1 MIIIRAAERCWRSG
15 KVVFVVVNIKYIL
28 VILTMRVALLQY
40 PIAWADKETNLRMA
54 EERIAALAGKADVAV
69 LPEMFATGFCT
80 DHPELAETMDGEII
94 HRLQA
99 AADQSGVAIVSSFI
113 CSPIANTPSPIANN
127 PSPHRLTNRGFLI
140 KPSPITNSPQ
150 GVQYPIGGTP
160 SNSPSPIANNPSPIA
175 IQDKRHLYAHGG
187 EDLFFQPAEERCIF
201 EYKGV
206 KILLLVCYDLRFPV
220 WARNQSGS
228 DYDIILVVANWPDIR
243 IQYWDALI
251 AARATENQCY
261 IAAVNC
267 VGDDGMGLHYNGH
280 SVAYDTRLQPI
291 VSFADDEEGTKIAE
305 FDIAKLHH
313 FREVLPLWKDVDHFE
328 LKK

>member
-1 MIIIRAAERCWRSG
+1 MDGGIIR
-15 KVVFVVVNIKYIL
+15 
-28 VILTMRVALLQY
+28 
-40 PIAWADKETNLRMA
+40 
-54 EERIAALAGKADVAV
+54 
-69 LPEMFATGFCT
+69 
-80 DHPELAETMDGEII
+80 
-94 HRLQA
+94 RLQA
-99 AADQSGVAIVSSFI
+99 VADQSGVAIVSSFI
-113 CSPIANTPSPIANN
+113 CWSQEPGTRSQDNV
-127 PSPHRLTNRGFLI
+127 RLVNRGFMI
-140 KPSPITNSPQ
+140 KPNATIE
-150 GVQYPIGGTP
+150 
-160 SNSPSPIANNPSPIA
+160 

-187 EDLFFQPAEERCIF
+187 EDKFFQPAQKRHIF

-280 SVAYDTRLQPI
+280 SVAYNTHLQPI
-291 VSFADDEEGTKIAE
+291 VSFADNEEGTKIAE
-305 FDIAKLHH
+305 FDITKLHH
-313 FREVLPLWKDVDHFE
+313 FREVLPLWKDVDAFK
-328 LKK
+328 LQ

>member
-1 MIIIRAAERCWRSG
+1 
-15 KVVFVVVNIKYIL
+15 
-28 VILTMRVALLQY
+28 MRVALLQY
-40 PIAWADKETNLRMA
+40 PIAWADKEANLRLA

-80 DHPELAETMDGEII
+80 DHPELAETMDGDII
-94 HRLQA
+94 RRLQA

-113 CSPIANTPSPIANN
+113 CLPATGQ
-127 PSPHRLTNRGFLI
+127 RLVNRGFMITPHSVYPNREELEGGSNP
-140 KPSPITNSPQ
+140 PSLL
-150 GVQYPIGGTP
+150 GWDEGRLFV
-160 SNSPSPIANNPSPIA
+160 
-175 IQDKRHLYAHGG
+175 QDKRHLYAHGG
-187 EDLFFQPAEERCIF
+187 EDLFFQPAQERHIF

-220 WARNQSGS
+220 WARNRSGH
-228 DYDIILVVANWPDIR
+228 DYDLILVVANWPDIR
-243 IQYWDALI
+243 IQYWDALV

-291 VSFADDEEGTKIAE
+291 VHFEDNEEGTKIAE

-313 FREVLPLWKDVDHFE
+313 FREVLPLWQDVDNFE
-328 LKK
+328 LQ

>member
-1 MIIIRAAERCWRSG
+1 
-15 KVVFVVVNIKYIL
+15 
-28 VILTMRVALLQY
+28 MRIALLQY
-40 PIAWADKETNLRMA
+40 PIAWADKATNLRLT

-80 DHPELAETMDGEII
+80 DHPELAETMDGDIVR
-94 HRLQA
+94 RLQA
-99 AADQSGVAIVSSFI
+99 VADKTDVAIVSSFI
-113 CSPIANTPSPIANN
+113 CLPAIGQ
-127 PSPHRLTNRGFLI
+127 RLVNRGFMI
-140 KPSPITNSPQ
+140 KPNAPIE
-150 GVQYPIGGTP
+150 
-160 SNSPSPIANNPSPIA
+160 

-187 EDLFFQPAEERCIF
+187 EDLFFQPAEKRCIF
-201 EYKGV
+201 EYQGV

-220 WARNQSGS
+220 WARNQSGYA
-228 DYDIILVVANWPDIR
+228 YDIILVVANWPDIR

-291 VSFADDEEGTKIAE
+291 VSFADDEEGTKIAD

-328 LKK
+328 IKNI

>member
-1 MIIIRAAERCWRSG
+1 
-15 KVVFVVVNIKYIL
+15 
-28 VILTMRVALLQY
+28 MRVALLQY
-40 PIAWADKETNLRMA
+40 PIAWADKETNLRLA
-54 EERIAALAGKADVAV
+54 EQRIAALAGKADVAV

-80 DHPELAETMDGEII
+80 DHPELAETMEEDII
-94 HRLQA
+94 RRLQA
-99 AADQSGVAIVSSFI
+99 AADQNGIAIVSSFI
-113 CSPIANTPSPIANN
+113 CLPAMGQ
-127 PSPHRLTNRGFLI
+127 RLVNRGFMI
-140 KPSPITNSPQ
+140 KPDAPIE
-150 GVQYPIGGTP
+150 
-160 SNSPSPIANNPSPIA
+160 

-187 EDLFFQPAEERCIF
+187 EDLFFQPAQKRHVF

-220 WARNQSGS
+220 WARNRSGH

-267 VGDDGMGLHYNGH
+267 VGDDGMDLHYNGH

-305 FDIAKLHH
+305 FDLDKLHH
-313 FREVLPLWKDVDHFE
+313 FREVLPLWKDVDAFK
-328 LKK
+328 LQ

>member
-1 MIIIRAAERCWRSG
+1 MKI
-15 KVVFVVVNIKYIL
+15 
-28 VILTMRVALLQY
+28 ALLQY
-40 PIAWADKETNLRMA
+40 PIAWADKETNLRLA

-80 DHPELAETMDGEII
+80 DHPELAETMNGDII
-94 HRLQA
+94 RRLQA

-113 CSPIANTPSPIANN
+113 CLPQPIANSPLPIAK
-127 PSPHRLTNRGFLI
+127 LVNRGFMVVPHGEVL
-140 KPSPITNSPQ
+140 
-150 GVQYPIGGTP
+150 
-160 SNSPSPIANNPSPIA
+160 

-187 EDLFFQPAEERCIF
+187 EDLFFRPAEERCIF
-201 EYKGV
+201 EYQGV

-220 WARNQSGS
+220 WARNQSGY

-267 VGDDGMGLHYNGH
+267 VGDDGMSLHYNGH

-291 VSFADDEEGTKIAE
+291 VSFADNEEGTKIAD

>member
-1 MIIIRAAERCWRSG
+1 MKI
-15 KVVFVVVNIKYIL
+15 
-28 VILTMRVALLQY
+28 ALLQY

-80 DHPELAETMDGEII
+80 DHPELAETMDGDII
-94 HRLQA
+94 RRLQTLA
-99 AADQSGVAIVSSFI
+99 NQTGVAIVSSFI
-113 CSPIANTPSPIANN
+113 CSPDSLIAS
-127 PSPHRLTNRGFLI
+127 SPHRLTNRGFMVV
-140 KPSPITNSPQ
+140 PH
-150 GVQYPIGGTP
+150 GEVQL
-160 SNSPSPIANNPSPIA
+160 
-175 IQDKRHLYAHGG
+175 QDKRHLYAHGG
-187 EDLFFQPAEERCIF
+187 EDLFFQPAQERCIF

-267 VGDDGMGLHYNGH
+267 VGNDGMGLHYNGH

-291 VSFADDEEGTKIAE
+291 VSFADDEEGTKIAD
-305 FDIAKLHH
+305 FDIEKLHH
-313 FREVLPLWKDVDHFE
+313 FREVLPLWKDIDRFE
-328 LKK
+328 LQQ

>member
-1 MIIIRAAERCWRSG
+1 
-15 KVVFVVVNIKYIL
+15 
-28 VILTMRVALLQY
+28 MRIALLQY
-40 PIAWADKETNLRMA
+40 PIAWADKETNLRLA
-54 EERIAALAGKADVAV
+54 EQRIAALAGKADVAV

-80 DHPELAETMDGEII
+80 DHPELAEGMDGEIVK
-94 HRLQA
+94 RLQEI
-99 AADQSGVAIVSSFI
+99 ADRSGVAIVSSFI
-113 CSPIANTPSPIANN
+113 CLPDTRYPISDTRAKL
-127 PSPHRLTNRGFLI
+127 RNRGFMI
-140 KPSPITNSPQ
+140 KPSHITNGSKSIH
-150 GVQYPIGGTP
+150 YPLAQRP
-160 SNSPSPIANNPSPIA
+160 LPNSVASIEV
-175 IQDKRHLYAHGG
+175 QDKRHLYAHGG
-187 EDLFFQPAEERCIF
+187 EDLFFQPAEERHIF

-267 VGDDGMGLHYNGH
+267 VGNDGMGLHYNGH

-305 FDIAKLHH
+305 FDIDKLHH
-313 FREVLPLWKDVDHFE
+313 FREVLPLWKDVDNFA
-328 LKK
+328 LQ

>member
-1 MIIIRAAERCWRSG
+1 MKI
-15 KVVFVVVNIKYIL
+15 
-28 VILTMRVALLQY
+28 ALLQY
-40 PIAWADKETNLRMA
+40 PIAWADKETNLHLA
-54 EERIAALAGKADVAV
+54 EQRIAALAGKADVAV

-80 DHPELAETMDGEII
+80 DHPELAETMDGNII
-94 HRLQA
+94 RRLQA
-99 AADQSGVAIVSSFI
+99 VADQSGVAVVGSFI
-113 CSPIANTPSPIANN
+113 CWSQEPGTRSQDNV
-127 PSPHRLTNRGFLI
+127 RLVNRGFMI
-140 KPSPITNSPQ
+140 KPNAPIK
-150 GVQYPIGGTP
+150 
-160 SNSPSPIANNPSPIA
+160 

-187 EDLFFQPAEERCIF
+187 EDKFFRPAQKRHIF

-220 WARNQSGS
+220 WARNQSGN

-305 FDIAKLHH
+305 FDIDKLHH
-313 FREVLPLWKDVDHFE
+313 FREVLPLWKDIDNFT
-328 LKK
+328 LK

>member
-1 MIIIRAAERCWRSG
+1 M
-15 KVVFVVVNIKYIL
+15 KIK
-28 VILTMRVALLQY
+28 TALLQY
-40 PIAWADKETNLRMA
+40 PIAWADKETNLRLA
-54 EERIAALAGKADVAV
+54 EQRIAALAGKADVAV

-80 DHPELAETMDGEII
+80 DHPELAEPMDSDII
-94 HRLQA
+94 RRLQTV
-99 AADQSGVAIVSSFI
+99 ADQSGVAIVSSFI
-113 CSPIANTPSPIANN
+113 CAPTPIANRPLPIAK
-127 PSPHRLTNRGFLI
+127 LVNRGFMVVPHGEVL
-140 KPSPITNSPQ
+140 
-150 GVQYPIGGTP
+150 
-160 SNSPSPIANNPSPIA
+160 

-187 EDLFFQPAEERCIF
+187 EDKFFEQAQERHIF

-220 WARNQSGS
+220 WARNRSGH
-228 DYDIILVVANWPDIR
+228 DYDLILVVANWPDIR

-305 FDIAKLHH
+305 FDINKLHH
-313 FREVLPLWKDVDHFE
+313 FREVLPLWKDVDEFE
-328 LKK
+328 LTL

>member
-1 MIIIRAAERCWRSG
+1 
-15 KVVFVVVNIKYIL
+15 
-28 VILTMRVALLQY
+28 MRVALLQY
-40 PIAWADKETNLRMA
+40 PIAWADKETNLHLA

-80 DHPELAETMDGEII
+80 DHPELAETMDGNII
-94 HRLQA
+94 RRLQA
-99 AADQSGVAIVSSFI
+99 TADQSGLAIVSSLI
-113 CSPIANTPSPIANN
+113 CWSQEPGTRSQDNV
-127 PSPHRLTNRGFLI
+127 RLVNRGFMI
-140 KPSPITNSPQ
+140 KPNASIE
-150 GVQYPIGGTP
+150 
-160 SNSPSPIANNPSPIA
+160 

-187 EDLFFQPAEERCIF
+187 EDKFFRPAQKRHVF
-201 EYKGV
+201 EYMGV

-291 VSFADDEEGTKIAE
+291 VSFADDEEGTKIAD

-313 FREVLPLWKDVDHFE
+313 FREVLPLWKDVDKFT
-328 LKK
+328 LQ

>member
-1 MIIIRAAERCWRSG
+1 
-15 KVVFVVVNIKYIL
+15 
-28 VILTMRVALLQY
+28 
-40 PIAWADKETNLRMA
+40 MA
-54 EERIAALAGKADVAV
+54 EEHIAALAGKADVAV

-99 AADQSGVAIVSSFI
+99 TADQSGVAIVSSFI
-113 CSPIANTPSPIANN
+113 CSPIANTPSPIAK
-127 PSPHRLTNRGFLI
+127 LVNRGFMI
-140 KPSPITNSPQ
+140 KPSPITNSPS
-150 GVQYPIGGTP
+150 GRPIGGTP
-160 SNSPSPIANNPSPIA
+160 SNSEASIE

-243 IQYWDALI
+243 IPYWDVLI

-291 VSFADDEEGTKIAE
+291 VSFADDEEGTKIAD

-313 FREVLPLWKDVDHFE
+313 FREVLPLWKDVDRFE

>member
-1 MIIIRAAERCWRSG
+1 
-15 KVVFVVVNIKYIL
+15 
-28 VILTMRVALLQY
+28 MRVALLQY
-40 PIAWADKETNLRMA
+40 PIAWADKEANLRLA

-80 DHPELAETMDGEII
+80 DHPELAETMDGDII
-94 HRLQA
+94 RRLQA

-113 CSPIANTPSPIANN
+113 CLPATGQ
-127 PSPHRLTNRGFLI
+127 RLVNRGFMIPPHSVYPNREELEGGSNL
-140 KPSPITNSPQ
+140 PSLQ
-150 GVQYPIGGTP
+150 GGDGGRLFV
-160 SNSPSPIANNPSPIA
+160 
-175 IQDKRHLYAHGG
+175 QDKRHLYAHGG
-187 EDLFFQPAEERCIF
+187 EDLFFQPAQERHIF

-220 WARNQSGS
+220 WARNRSGH

-291 VSFADDEEGTKIAE
+291 VHFEDNEEGTKIAE

-313 FREVLPLWKDVDHFE
+313 FREVLPLWQDVDNFE
-328 LKK
+328 LQ

>member
-1 MIIIRAAERCWRSG
+1 MKI
-15 KVVFVVVNIKYIL
+15 
-28 VILTMRVALLQY
+28 ALLQY
-40 PIAWADKETNLRMA
+40 PIAWADKETNLRLA

-80 DHPELAETMDGEII
+80 DRPELAESMDGEILTA
-94 HRLQA
+94 LQRM
-99 AADQSGVAIVSSFI
+99 ADQYEIAIVGSFI
-113 CSPIANTPSPIANN
+113 CLPQKSGIK
-127 PSPHRLTNRGFLI
+127 LCNRGFMVV
-140 KPSPITNSPQ
+140 PH
-150 GVQYPIGGTP
+150 GEVQ
-160 SNSPSPIANNPSPIA
+160 

-187 EDLFFQPAEERCIF
+187 EDKFFEQASERHTF

-206 KILLLVCYDLRFPV
+206 KMLLLVCYDLRFPV
-220 WARNQSGS
+220 WARNKSGH

-291 VSFADDEEGTKIAE
+291 VSFADNEEGTKIAD
-305 FDIAKLHH
+305 FDIEKLHH
-313 FREVLPLWKDVDHFE
+313 FREVLPLWKDVDKFVLGAHV
-328 LKK
+328 

>member
-1 MIIIRAAERCWRSG
+1 MPTNAKFCILLGKDKDNPLIFLYFCSEAYFCIKKSTGRS
-15 KVVFVVVNIKYIL
+15 IHYPI
-28 VILTMRVALLQY
+28 MRIALLQY
-40 PIAWADKETNLRMA
+40 PIAWADKETNLRLA
-54 EERIAALAGKADVAV
+54 EQRIDALAGKADVAV

-80 DHPELAETMDGEII
+80 DHPELAETMDGDIVR
-94 HRLQA
+94 RLQA
-99 AADQSGVAIVSSFI
+99 VADKTDVAIVSSFI
-113 CSPIANTPSPIANN
+113 CLPDNRYPISDVQAK
-127 PSPHRLTNRGFLI
+127 LVNRGFMVV
-140 KPSPITNSPQ
+140 PH
-150 GVQYPIGGTP
+150 GEVQ
-160 SNSPSPIANNPSPIA
+160 

-187 EDLFFQPAEERCIF
+187 EDLFFQPAEKRCIF
-201 EYKGV
+201 EYQGV

-291 VSFADDEEGTKIAE
+291 VSFADDEEGTKIAD

-328 LKK
+328 IKK

>member
-1 MIIIRAAERCWRSG
+1 M
-15 KVVFVVVNIKYIL
+15 K
-28 VILTMRVALLQY
+28 VALLQY
-40 PIAWADKETNLRMA
+40 PIAWADKETNLRLA
-54 EERIAALAGKADVAV
+54 EQRIAALAGKADVAV

-80 DHPELAETMDGEII
+80 DHPELAETMDGDII
-94 HRLQA
+94 RRLQA

-113 CSPIANTPSPIANN
+113 CVPDNRYPISDIRYPISDIRY
-127 PSPHRLTNRGFLI
+127 PIPDTRTKLRNRGFML
-140 KPSPITNSPQ
+140 KPHQKPITDSEASDNR
-150 GVQYPIGGTP
+150 YPIE
-160 SNSPSPIANNPSPIA
+160 

-201 EYKGV
+201 EYQGV

-291 VSFADDEEGTKIAE
+291 VSFADDEEGTKIAD

-328 LKK
+328 IKK

>member
-1 MIIIRAAERCWRSG
+1 
-15 KVVFVVVNIKYIL
+15 
-28 VILTMRVALLQY
+28 MRVALLQY
-40 PIAWADKETNLRMA
+40 SIAWADKETNLRLA

-80 DHPELAETMDGEII
+80 DHPELAETMEGKIMTTLQ
-94 HRLQA
+94 RL
-99 AADQSGVAIVSSFI
+99 ADQYEIAIVSSFI
-113 CSPIANTPSPIANN
+113 CLPISNSAASHSPLGRPIGGTPSNSQAK
-127 PSPHRLTNRGFLI
+127 LVNRGFMI
-140 KPSPITNSPQ
+140 KPSPITNSPS
-150 GVQYPIGGTP
+150 GRPIGGTP
-160 SNSPSPIANNPSPIA
+160 SNSEASIE

-220 WARNQSGS
+220 WARNRSGY
-228 DYDIILVVANWPDIR
+228 DYDIILVVANWPEVR

-267 VGDDGMGLHYNGH
+267 TGEDGMGMHYNGH

-313 FREVLPLWKDVDHFE
+313 FREVLPLWKDVDQFQMQMMHHE
-328 LKK
+328 

>member
-1 MIIIRAAERCWRSG
+1 
-15 KVVFVVVNIKYIL
+15 
-28 VILTMRVALLQY
+28 MRVALLQY
-40 PIAWADKETNLRMA
+40 PIAWADKETNLRLA

-80 DHPELAETMDGEII
+80 DHPELAETMNGDII

-113 CSPIANTPSPIANN
+113 CLPIGDKAMRRKAM
-127 PSPHRLTNRGFLI
+127 RLVNRGFMI
-140 KPSPITNSPQ
+140 KPHAPIE
-150 GVQYPIGGTP
+150 
-160 SNSPSPIANNPSPIA
+160 

-187 EDLFFQPAEERCIF
+187 EDRFFQPAEGRHIF

-206 KILLLVCYDLRFPV
+206 KILLLVCYDLRFPI

-228 DYDIILVVANWPDIR
+228 DYDLILVVANWPEVR

-261 IAAVNC
+261 IAAVNMI
-267 VGDDGMGLHYNGH
+267 GTDDKGLNYNGH

-291 VSFADDEEGTKIAE
+291 VSFADNEQGTKIADFNIE
-305 FDIAKLHH
+305 ALHH
-313 FREVLPLWKDVDHFE
+313 FREVLPLWKDVDKFE
-328 LKK
+328 LLNP

>member
-1 MIIIRAAERCWRSG
+1 M
-15 KVVFVVVNIKYIL
+15 K
-28 VILTMRVALLQY
+28 VALLQY

-54 EERIAALAGKADVAV
+54 EERIAALADKADVAV

-80 DHPELAETMDGEII
+80 DHPELAETMDGDII
-94 HRLQA
+94 RRLQA
-99 AADQSGVAIVSSFI
+99 VADQHGIAIVSSFI
-113 CSPIANTPSPIANN
+113 CWSQELETRSQDNV
-127 PSPHRLTNRGFLI
+127 RLVNRGFMI
-140 KPSPITNSPQ
+140 KPNAPIE
-150 GVQYPIGGTP
+150 
-160 SNSPSPIANNPSPIA
+160 

-187 EDLFFQPAEERCIF
+187 EDKFFRPAQRRHIF

-220 WARNQSGS
+220 WARNQSGN

-267 VGDDGMGLHYNGH
+267 VGDDGMDLHYNGH

-305 FDIAKLHH
+305 FDLDKLHH
-313 FREVLPLWKDVDHFE
+313 FREVLPLWKDRDEFD
-328 LKK
+328 LK

>member
-1 MIIIRAAERCWRSG
+1 
-15 KVVFVVVNIKYIL
+15 
-28 VILTMRVALLQY
+28 MRIALLQY
-40 PIAWADKETNLRMA
+40 PIAWADKATNLRLT

-80 DHPELAETMDGEII
+80 DHPELAENMDGEIVTTLQ
-94 HRLQA
+94 RL
-99 AADQSGVAIVSSFI
+99 ADQYEIAIVGSFI
-113 CSPIANTPSPIANN
+113 C
-127 PSPHRLTNRGFLI
+127 L
-140 KPSPITNSPQ
+140 PITNSPS
-150 GVQYPIGGTP
+150 GRPIGGTP
-160 SNSPSPIANNPSPIA
+160 SNSQTKLVNRGFMVVPHGEVQ

-187 EDLFFQPAEERCIF
+187 EDLFFQPAQERCIF

-267 VGDDGMGLHYNGH
+267 VGNDGMGLHYNGH

-291 VSFADDEEGTKIAE
+291 VSFADDEEGTKIAD
-305 FDIAKLHH
+305 FDIEKLHH
-313 FREVLPLWKDVDHFE
+313 FREVLPLWKDIDRFE
-328 LKK
+328 LQQ

>member
-1 MIIIRAAERCWRSG
+1 MKI
-15 KVVFVVVNIKYIL
+15 
-28 VILTMRVALLQY
+28 ALLQY
-40 PIAWADKETNLRMA
+40 PIAWADKETNLRLT

-80 DHPELAETMDGEII
+80 DHPELAETMDGDII
-94 HRLQA
+94 RRLQA
-99 AADQSGVAIVSSFI
+99 VADKSGMAIVSSFI
-113 CSPIANTPSPIANN
+113 CLPAIGQ
-127 PSPHRLTNRGFLI
+127 RLVNRGFMI
-140 KPSPITNSPQ
+140 KPNAPIE
-150 GVQYPIGGTP
+150 
-160 SNSPSPIANNPSPIA
+160 

-187 EDLFFQPAEERCIF
+187 EDLFFQPAEKRCIF
-201 EYKGV
+201 EYQGV

-220 WARNQSGS
+220 WARNQSGY
-228 DYDIILVVANWPDIR
+228 DYDILLVVANWPDIR

-291 VSFADDEEGTKIAE
+291 VSFADDEEGTKIAD

-313 FREVLPLWKDVDHFE
+313 FREVLPLWKDVDQFKMQMMHHE
-328 LKK
+328 

>member
-1 MIIIRAAERCWRSG
+1 
-15 KVVFVVVNIKYIL
+15 
-28 VILTMRVALLQY
+28 MRIALLQY
-40 PIAWADKETNLRMA
+40 PIAWADKETNLRLA
-54 EERIAALAGKADVAV
+54 EQRIAALAGKADVAI

-80 DHPELAETMDGEII
+80 DHPELAETMDGEIMTT
-94 HRLQA
+94 LQRI
-99 AADQSGVAIVSSFI
+99 ADQYEIAITSSFI
-113 CSPIANTPSPIANN
+113 CLPTPPAAGVCCSPAEVLLQQVVDVVVKSAPFK
-127 PSPHRLTNRGFLI
+127 LVNRGFMVVPHG
-140 KPSPITNSPQ
+140 K
-150 GVQYPIGGTP
+150 VQ
-160 SNSPSPIANNPSPIA
+160 

-187 EDLFFQPAEERCIF
+187 EDKFFEQASERNTF

-206 KILLLVCYDLRFPV
+206 KLQLLVCYDLRFPV

-291 VSFADDEEGTKIAE
+291 VSFADDEEGTKIAD

-328 LKK
+328 IKNI

>member
-1 MIIIRAAERCWRSG
+1 
-15 KVVFVVVNIKYIL
+15 
-28 VILTMRVALLQY
+28 MRVALLQY
-40 PIAWADKETNLRMA
+40 PIAWADKGTNLRLA

-80 DHPELAETMDGEII
+80 DHPELAETMNGDII

-99 AADQSGVAIVSSFI
+99 VADQSGVAIVSSFI
-113 CSPIANTPSPIANN
+113 CLPSPIANN
-127 PSPHRLTNRGFLI
+127 QSPISKLVNRGFMI
-140 KPSPITNSPQ
+140 KPHAPIE
-150 GVQYPIGGTP
+150 
-160 SNSPSPIANNPSPIA
+160 

-187 EDLFFQPAEERCIF
+187 EDLFFQSAEERHIF

-228 DYDIILVVANWPDIR
+228 DYDIILVVANWPEVR

-261 IAAVNC
+261 IAAVNMI
-267 VGDDGMGLHYNGH
+267 GTDDKGLNYNGH

-291 VSFADDEEGTKIAE
+291 VSFADNEQGTKIADFNIE
-305 FDIAKLHH
+305 ALHH
-313 FREVLPLWKDVDHFE
+313 FREVLPLWKDVDKFE
-328 LKK
+328 LLNP

>member
-1 MIIIRAAERCWRSG
+1 
-15 KVVFVVVNIKYIL
+15 
-28 VILTMRVALLQY
+28 MRVALLQY
-40 PIAWADKETNLRMA
+40 PIAWADKEANLRLA

-80 DHPELAETMDGEII
+80 DHPELAETMDGDII
-94 HRLQA
+94 RRLQA

-113 CSPIANTPSPIANN
+113 CLPATGQ
-127 PSPHRLTNRGFLI
+127 RLVNRGFMITPHSVYPNREELEGGSNL
-140 KPSPITNSPQ
+140 PSLQ
-150 GVQYPIGGTP
+150 GEDGGRLFV
-160 SNSPSPIANNPSPIA
+160 
-175 IQDKRHLYAHGG
+175 QDKRHLYAHGG
-187 EDLFFQPAEERCIF
+187 EDLFFQPAQERHIF

-220 WARNQSGS
+220 WARNRSGH

-280 SVAYDTRLQPI
+280 SVAYDTRLHPI
-291 VSFADDEEGTKIAE
+291 AHFEDNEEGTKIAE

-313 FREVLPLWKDVDHFE
+313 FREVLPLWQDVDNFE
-328 LKK
+328 LQ